1 MKETNWKETEHL
13 LIQISNK
20 LEKLK
25 KLTNYKP
32 NTTTTE
38 NK

>member
-1 MKETNWKETEHL
+1 MKETDWKKTEHL
-13 LIQISNK
+13 LIQISKK

-32 NTTTTE
+32 KE
-38 NK
+38 NQ